1 MKMVYIG
8 IDLGGSSIS
17 AGLVDKEMIHFL
29 KEKTP
34 ADAAGI
40 QSVLK
45 KLVGELLVFAD
56 SQGMQVKGIGIGSPG
71 PLDKENGMILNTPN
85 LPQNMELRKPL
96 QEVFPLPIII
106 ENDANCFGLAEAH
119 FGAGVGKRFVGGFTL
134 GTGVGTC
141 FLMDKKLFLGR
152 GNATEFGHSTLKFD
166 DNAGLDGRR
175 GSVEYYLG
183 KEAQLRYIKEA
194 GFGTMR
200 PREVHDLASQ
210 GDVQASEVFK
220 EYGKY
225 LGIAIANF
233 ANTLDP
239 EIVVLGGG
247 AANSFAFFKET
258 MFAEMKDRLI
268 VEPVE
273 VVASNLKH
281 PGVLGAAALFM

>member
-1 MKMVYIG
+1 MKKI
-8 IDLGGSSIS
+8 
-17 AGLVDKEMIHFL
+17 
-29 KEKTP
+29 
-34 ADAAGI
+34 
-40 QSVLK
+40 
-45 KLVGELLVFAD
+45 VGELLVFAD
-56 SQGMQVKGIGIGSPG
+56 SHGKQVKGIGIGSPG
-71 PLDKENGMILNTPN
+71 PLDKEKGIVLNTPN

-166 DNAGLDGRR
+166 DDCGADGRP

-183 KEAQLRYIKEA
+183 KEAQIRYIKEA

-200 PREVHDLASQ
+200 PREVHELASQ
-210 GDVQASEVFK
+210 GDVQALEVFK

-225 LGIAIANF
+225 LGIALANF

-247 AANSFAFFKET
+247 AANSFKFFKET
-258 MFAEMKDRLI
+258 MFSEMKDRLI
-268 VEPVE
+268 VEPIE
-273 VVASNLKH
+273 VVSSSLEH
-281 PGVLGAAALFM
+281 SGVLGAAALFY